1 MYEYTARCVYVVD
14 GDTYDFDVDLGFKI
28 AHNIRVR
35 LAGPDSDTPE
45 LRSKNEAERKHAQQ
59 AKLFCQQALLMGW
72 TPNDD
77 GSLNPPPEGEVVQ
90 VPPLVRIRTY
100 KDKTGKYGR
109 YLAEVWLL
117 SKDVDAEGLPFV
129 TQSLR
134 KMLEQADLLKRE
146 SYPENE
152 GE

>member
-14 GDTYDFDVDLGFKI
+14 GDTFDFDVDLGFRI

-45 LRSKNEAERKHAQQ
+45 LRSKNAAERKHAQE

-72 TPNDD
+72 TQSDNDD
-77 GSLNPPPEGEVVQ
+77 GSLEPPPEGTV
-90 VPPLVRIRTY
+90 VPPLVRIRTF

-117 SKDVDAEGLPFV
+117 SRDVDSEGLPYV
-129 TQSLR
+129 TTSLSA
-134 KMLEQADLLKRE
+134 MLKQADLLKRD